1 MEWHQTQTRSFARFC
16 TTPRVVIQI
25 RIDQLTKKFIF
36 TLFLCRPKSIVGLP
50 PRLSSFGIIF
60 SESVC
65 SANKIAKKERYFW
78 YKTLLLGLFGPL
90 LNLFYAKTPCLVLV
104 SDFFLLIALS
114 GNARMNAFFLRRTTQ
129 KAEPW

>member
-16 TTPRVVIQI
+16 STPRVVIQI
-25 RIDQLTKKFIF
+25 PIDQLTKKFIF

-50 PRLSSFGIIF
+50 PRLTSFGIIS

-65 SANKIAKKERYFW
+65 SANKISAKKERYFR

-90 LNLFYAKTPCLVLV
+90 LNLFYAKTPCLALL
-104 SDFFLLIALS
+104 SDFFLPIHLL
-114 GNARMNAFFLRRTTQ
+114 GNARMNAHSSGEQ
-129 KAEPW
+129 P